1 MVEIKTTFLV
11 LVSILGVINGDY
23 LSFDEFTFYS
33 PGLEGTISHRSD
45 SGEIILSNVDVYMYL
60 EPYEIIEKFKGYVKL
75 VDGVSNFAMKI
86 YCDGTYNL
94 KAVSDD
100 SLKGVSQEFTREI
113 NSGCY
118 PIDLSVDLGE
128 NEEVTFDKDFRI
140 YGTFIY
146 SDYSDY
152 YFKEIYGDKISGET
166 SSYLDYQSFDSTLK
180 ITGGCQR
187 TIMMII
193 DDYYSIIAID
203 KYMGDCLNFEFVDKK
218 PEKVNESFSVKAT
231 VDREL
236 ETSEY
241 ELEIIVFIDTPA
253 RRIEDTSSY
262 LSGTLVQTTVNGEAL
277 FSGLKFLASGDYG
290 FYVNNANL
298 FLQDTEYL
306 TILKESSVNLIEIT
320 ALNDTF
326 KLGKKLIVTI
336 YLYEDKVLFK
346 ESVEVNIAITGL
358 AFEGDT
364 TIKTDTGIADFS
376 LSFTTIG
383 KAVITATTTKDDPD
397 VVVESFT
404 IYSIDPLCLAFDSER
419 DCIECIYLAEF
430 VQGTCECLNHYYYEN
445 FDCILDDGVSLI
457 MVSSS
462 GKHLKLGE
470 TITVTVFLLNENF
483 LYEEEAEVT
492 LFSSDL
498 VITGESSVTSS
509 TGIFEFEIQFTNLG
523 ETILTAQSS
532 KDYNDCEVISFTVF
546 SIDPLCMVFDNDENC
561 LECIYLAEF
570 VDGLCE
576 CIENTHYDDPNCV
589 YDDGVDFLSVVA
601 STDILKLGKTLI
613 ITISLSLNSI
623 EYTEEAE
630 VTLIVNG
637 LDFVGEN
644 KQITSNGMV
653 EFEITFL
660 SLGVAQITAESSKDF
675 SNAIAQSITVYS
687 IDPQCANLDSDH
699 NCNECIYLAEFVD
712 GLCECI
718 ENTYYDEP
726 YCVYEDGINLI
737 LVTASTERLKLGKT
751 LTVSVF
757 LTLNS
762 VLYTE
767 ETEVTLDSFGL
778 QFEGENKVITT
789 TGMAEFYISFTS
801 LGSAKLEAKSTNDY
815 SNVKIE
821 SFNVFSVDP
830 LCLVFDEN
838 SNCIQCIYLADFVDG
853 MCSCINNSY
862 YEEPRCILDD
872 GIDLIMLSG
881 SKEVIEYGQT
891 LTVFVLL
898 FENYLMY
905 TDELEVTLY
914 SSDLKFEGNNK
925 VITSTGIAEFS
936 IKFAGLGKT
945 TLTARSSRDL
955 NDVEITSFDVYST
968 DPLCSVLDSE
978 EKCLKCINLSDF
990 VEGFCTCIE
999 NSYYDESSCLCND
1012 GYFDDL
1018 LSNCQKCSNQF
1029 SDKDIVSYYNSDYK
1043 EITVEFIENV
1053 MNSTQS
1059 CDKFVTLPSSYEDI
1073 YLQCSWINSKTF
1085 ILIFSEQLP
1094 AVNIDITIDSS
1105 LVPLKKLCNF
1115 YQQETIIT
1123 VEMIYDLPYPVLD
1136 IISPSI
1142 CSIPCLQEDPIVKH
1156 AIVSTDFEYSWSASS
1171 SSQSLINY
1179 IEGQNLPVL
1188 TLSKDLL
1195 VSEDLYIY
1203 ATVKSILYGTKS
1215 SKSILIKVTN
1225 QYLFTVEFDYGSQI
1239 SVNSFS
1245 PLLIKAQVLSSC
1257 NVVGAFTYSWKYY
1270 SDSLLDLDYIL
1281 QNSPR
1286 PDTIYLPPNT
1296 LSENKNY
1303 IIEVNV
1309 TSSQTGIYGIGQI
1322 SIDVMINELK
1332 LKLNRWGG
1340 TVGSEIDL
1348 EIIATVENS
1357 ENMDLSIDYEW
1368 SCKEGSVECIGNNGN
1383 ALYSS
1388 TSGNILTIT
1397 KDQLRNR
1404 AIYLFKV
1411 VASTVQNNAEQE
1423 VEFKIDNEAKGEIII
1438 ETSELVIDNSKNY
1451 KLVSKIKPPSKSTF
1465 SWDFDPDLNSNSKI
1479 DFKNSFIIIT
1489 PFSLQV
1495 GLIYKVT
1502 LTMSPASASSII
1514 AYTFISRSN
1523 PPTCDSFKSEKLSN
1537 KYYLEGISCSSSQSV
1552 LYYQFGYSTDK
1563 KYWVTNSSPLSSA
1576 SVFIDDNAE
1585 KLLMEVCDDYECT
1598 LYENPAANSNQ
1609 RRELAIIDDFLDSI
1623 ANYDD
1628 IPSAVIYYVKKADS
1642 KDTYNTIVLT
1652 MGNYFYSEMIS
1663 DANFNLYI
1671 SCLYS
1676 VLENSTYVSPE
1687 IFTYLNNLTIYIL
1700 SEYPESC
1707 SNSEAESI
1715 VDSFSEYISLLEYT
1729 DLHNFFS
1736 AIKNSWF
1743 QDKLP
1748 GESFL
1753 NIEGKLNIYSN
1764 RLFSSN
1770 LPSLDLSFSH
1780 SNISIPVDLE
1790 IDSNIVIDIFY
1801 AKYTLNDD
1809 FFDLSF
1815 YESGTYIDYTLVI
1828 TESKEIQLISESKIQ
1843 VEINGTYNLDMNY
1856 ECQYYNN
1863 TNSWENS
1870 GCNIIKISETKITA
1884 SLNHLSSF
1892 RINEFSKQCEIGR
1905 GPVIAMGVLIL
1916 ICCFLVGIF
1925 LKLDYNNEDSPKN
1938 DPFLFVYP
1946 YSNWFYPQP
1955 YFRRSILTLQILC
1968 NFLVLFCLIGVL
1980 EVYFNSPEEKST
1992 DDYGDYFE
2000 SSIYSGAAA
2009 WAITQSFIIPFFLY
2023 NCVIEKSKVGFII
2036 QGIIWAICTSASIIG
2051 ISYMTAVYCNEYTFY
2066 WIINILIFTPI
2077 QIVLDTLYAL
2087 LIRYI
2092 LCRNYLKD
2100 DVNERTSKSGKID
2113 EKNIFTE
2120 PDRQNED
2127 NRL

>member
-1 MVEIKTTFLV
+1 MVEIKAAFLV
-11 LVSILGVINGDY
+11 LVSILGMIKGDY
-23 LSFDEFTFYS
+23 LSFDEFTVAS
-33 PGLEGTISHRSD
+33 TMVAGKISHRSD
-45 SGEIILSNVDVYMYL
+45 SGELIASNVKVYLYF
-60 EPYEIIEKFKGYVKL
+60 EPFEVIIYFKGYITLENGSSGFSFSVW
-75 VDGVSNFAMKI
+75 
-86 YCDGTYNL
+86 CDRTYIV
-94 KAVSDD
+94 KAVSSI
-100 SLKGVSQEFTREI
+100 SLKGASPEFKGDGI
-113 NSGCY
+113 LC
-118 PIDLSVDLGE
+118 DLLSVSVDSGE
-128 NEEVTFDKDFRI
+128 NKEVTPGKDFRL
-140 YGTFIY
+140 YGTL
-146 SDYSDY
+146 SMGSGLPY
-152 YFKEIYGDKISGET
+152 YLIEIYGDEISGET
-166 SSYLDYQSFDSTLK
+166 SSSFDSNNGFDSTLK
-180 ITGGCQR
+180 IANEGQK
-187 TIMMII
+187 TIMLVFL
-193 DDYYSIIAID
+193 DFYSIVIFD
-203 KYMGDCLNFEFVDKK
+203 KYIQYSLSFEFVDKK
-218 PEKVNESFSVKAT
+218 PKKVNESFSVKAT

-236 ETSEY
+236 GTSEY

-253 RRIEDTSSY
+253 RRVEDTSSY

-277 FSGLKFLASGDYG
+277 FSDLKFLTYNDYG
-290 FYVNNANL
+290 FYISNSDL
-298 FLQDTEYL
+298 KLQDTEYL
-306 TILKESSVNLIEIT
+306 TILKEFGVNLIKIT
-320 ALNDTF
+320 ASSDTF
-326 KLGKKLIVTI
+326 KLGEILTVTT
-336 YLYEDKVLFK
+336 YLYQDYVIFER
-346 ESVEVNIAITGL
+346 SNEVNIAITGL
-358 AFEGDT
+358 TFEGDM
-364 TIKTDTGIADFS
+364 TIQTDTGIADFS
-376 LSFTTIG
+376 LSFTSIG
-383 KAVITATTTKDDPD
+383 KAVITATTAEDYPD

-419 DCIECIYLAEF
+419 NCFECIYLAEF
-430 VQGTCECLNHYYYEN
+430 VEGTCECLNHYYFEN
-445 FDCILDDGVSLI
+445 FDCVLDDGASLI

-462 GKHLKLGE
+462 EKHLKLGE
-470 TITVTVFLLNENF
+470 KITVTVFLLNENF

-498 VITGESSVTSS
+498 VMTGEILATLFSSDLVMTGESSVTSS
-509 TGIFEFEIQFTNLG
+509 TGIFDFEIQFTNLG

-532 KDYNDCEVISFTVF
+532 KDYNDCEVVFFTIYSV
-546 SIDPLCMVFDNDENC
+546 DPLCMVFENDEYC
-561 LECIYLAEF
+561 LECIYLAQF

-576 CIENTHYDDPNCV
+576 CIENT
-589 YDDGVDFLSVVA
+589 F
-601 STDILKLGKTLI
+601 
-613 ITISLSLNSI
+613 
-623 EYTEEAE
+623 
-630 VTLIVNG
+630 
-637 LDFVGEN
+637 
-644 KQITSNGMV
+644 
-653 EFEITFL
+653 
-660 SLGVAQITAESSKDF
+660 
-675 SNAIAQSITVYS
+675 
-687 IDPQCANLDSDH
+687 
-699 NCNECIYLAEFVD
+699 
-712 GLCECI
+712 
-718 ENTYYDEP
+718 YDEP

-737 LVTASTERLKLGKT
+737 LVAASTERLKLGKT
-751 LTVSVF
+751 LTVSVS

-762 VLYTE
+762 ILYTK
-767 ETEVTLDSFGL
+767 ETEVTLDSFGI
-778 QFEGENKVITT
+778 QFEGENKVTTT
-789 TGMAEFYISFTS
+789 TGIAEFYISFTS
-801 LGSAKLEAKSTNDY
+801 LGSAKLEAKSTKDY

-838 SNCIQCIYLADFVDG
+838 SNCIQCIYLADFIDG

-925 VITSTGIAEFS
+925 VITNTGIAEFS

-1018 LSNCQKCSNQF
+1018 LNNCQKCSNQF

-1053 MNSTQS
+1053 MNSGQS
-1059 CDKFVTLPSSYEDI
+1059 CDKVVTLPSSYEDI

-1123 VEMIYDLPYPVLD
+1123 VKMIYDLPYPVLD

-1203 ATVKSILYGTKS
+1203 ATVKSILYGTES

-1225 QYLFTVEFDYGSQI
+1225 QYLFTVGFDYGSQI

-1303 IIEVNV
+1303 IIEANA
-1309 TSSQTGIYGIGQI
+1309 TLSQTGAYGIAQI

-1340 TVGSEIDL
+1340 TIGSDIDL

-1397 KDQLRNR
+1397 KDQLRNG

-1423 VEFKIDNEAKGEIII
+1423 VEFKIDNQAKGEIII

-1451 KLVSKIKPPSKSTF
+1451 KLVSKIIPPSESTF
-1465 SWDFDPDLNSNSKI
+1465 SWDFDPDLNSNSNI
-1479 DFKNSFIIIT
+1479 DFTNSFIIIP

-1495 GLIYKVT
+1495 GSTYKVT

-1523 PPTCDSFKSEKLSN
+1523 PPTCNSFKSEKLSN

-1598 LYENPAANSNQ
+1598 LYENPAANSKQ

-1623 ANYDD
+1623 TNYDD

-1652 MGNYFYSEMIS
+1652 MGNYFYSEIIS

-1715 VDSFSEYISLLEYT
+1715 VDSFSEYISLLEYI

-1736 AIKNSWF
+1736 AMKNSWF

-1764 RLFSSN
+1764 RLISSN
-1770 LPSLDLSFSH
+1770 LPNLDLSFSH
-1780 SNISIPVDLE
+1780 SNISIPADLE
-1790 IDSNIVIDIFY
+1790 IDNNIIIDIFY

-1809 FFDLSF
+1809 FFELSF
-1815 YESGTYIDYTLVI
+1815 YESGTYIDYSLVI

-1843 VEINGTYNLDMNY
+1843 VEINGTYNLDMNH
-1856 ECQYYNN
+1856 ECQYYNY

-1870 GCNIIKISETKITA
+1870 GCDIIKISETKVTA
-1884 SLNHLSSF
+1884 SLDHLSSF

-1925 LKLDYNNEDSPKN
+1925 LKLDYNNEDYPKH

-1946 YSNWFYPQP
+1946 YSNSFYLQP
-1955 YFRRSILTLQILC
+1955 YFRRSILTLQILG
-1968 NFLVLFCLIGVL
+1968 NFIVLFCLIGVL
-1980 EVYFNSPEEKST
+1980 EVYFNSPEEKSA

-2009 WAITQSFIIPFFLY
+2009 WAITQGFIIPFFLY
-2023 NCVIEKSKVGFII
+2023 NCIIEKSRLGLAI
-2036 QGIIWAICTSASIIG
+2036 QGTILAICAVASIIG
-2051 ISYMTAVYCNEYTFY
+2051 IIYMTVVYCSEYTFY

-2087 LIRYI
+2087 VIRYI

-2100 DVNERTSKSGKID
+2100 DANERTSRSDKND
-2113 EKNIFTE
+2113 EKHIFNE
-2120 PDRQNED
+2120 LDRHNED